1 MYSIYSVYY
10 AYTNIGLLD
19 EKKQINPKIENKSDE
34 NEKKEEKSDGK
45 KKTKTMLLMMTM
57 MWNSK

>member
-10 AYTNIGLLD
+10 AYANIGLLD
-19 EKKQINPKIENKSDE
+19 EEKQINPKIENKSDE

-45 KKTKTMLLMMTM
+45 K
-57 MWNSK
+57 NENDVVDDDDDVE